1 MLFDDIFSLT
11 DLILTSTSN
20 TSNTIKSPE
29 QDDVDRWLN
38 SSPEIPQKISTYALE
53 TSFDN
58 EFDDDDDELQDG
70 DNGTD
75 KGSPIKS
82 LFFSGLNT
90 TSSFIPVEDNCNKDI
105 KQTSLLTA
113 SLKDFA
119 TKTATNGSY
128 INDATPLVI
137 YLPDRSPMSMIAD
150 SSITFDELIR
160 QILSTHKQLGKLPS
174 LEYSSPE
181 RYEIRLHDID
191 GEPDEGEIMGNKSIK
206 SMGDNEF
213 CLINKVGYRESTS
226 KLCIEKNIITIHIQ
240 GRNLIQLDV
249 DDATTFMDLLPRI
262 SEKCKLNL
270 FTNEFVFSITKVDQ
284 DRLSLLPIA
293 IDINSNVINL
303 GIKNFE
309 LEKKIYKDEPS
320 SHLSKR
326 HVTSVVSEKTNEK
339 DLYTVKSAQEREF
352 FYVIK
357 KNKYGA
363 KQKRVMGIDGNYIYN
378 FSTTNSSHG
387 LSPRNKRLIST
398 VKSVDPLGDKSFK
411 ITAHNPEKGEY
422 QEIEYICDN
431 ERECIL
437 IMDKLKVLIRLKG
450 TRL

>member
-1 MLFDDIFSLT
+1 MGNKS
-11 DLILTSTSN
+11 
-20 TSNTIKSPE
+20 IKSM
-29 QDDVDRWLN
+29 
-38 SSPEIPQKISTYALE
+38 
-53 TSFDN
+53 
-58 EFDDDDDELQDG
+58 G
-70 DNGTD
+70 DNAFCLVNKVNLSHG
-75 KGSPIKS
+75 
-82 LFFSGLNT
+82 
-90 TSSFIPVEDNCNKDI
+90 NKDI
-105 KQTSLLTA
+105 RKS
-113 SLKDFA
+113 SIYSSDKEFI
-119 TKTATNGSY
+119 TKTSASVSRAAAQL
-128 INDATPLVI
+128 II
-137 YLPDRSPMSMIAD
+137 YLPDRSPMSMTAD

-174 LEYSSPE
+174 LEYNYPD

-213 CLINKVGYRESTS
+213 CLVNKVGHRDNSSNLST
-226 KLCIEKNIITIHIQ
+226 EKNVITVHIQ
-240 GRNLIQLDV
+240 GRNPIQLDV
-249 DDATTFMDLLPRI
+249 DETTTFMDLLPRI

-270 FTNEFVFSITKVDQ
+270 FTNEFVFTITKVDQ

-293 IDINSNVINL
+293 IDIKSNVMNL
-303 GIKNFE
+303 GIKDFE

-326 HVTSVVSEKTNEK
+326 QVTSVASEKTDEK

-378 FSTTNSSHG
+378 FSTTNSTHT

-398 VKSVDPLGDKSFK
+398 VKGIDLLGDKSFK

-422 QEIEYICDN
+422 QEIEYICEN